1 MTRCHYPHIRRRST
15 VRTVRTVLTARGVS
29 HRYGGTVALDG
40 VDLTVETGE
49 CVALLGPNGAG
60 KTTLVNLAVGLLP
73 RQRGEISLVGGDPR
87 SARTRRHLGVVQQSL
102 GFPGTLKVGELIA
115 GAAVRGGRPRSN
127 AAPIMA
133 ELGLTD
139 LAERRAAKLSG
150 GQRQR
155 VQLAMALVTDPTLLV
170 LDEPTVGLDAPTRRQ
185 LWRILERR
193 REKGAGI
200 LLTTHLIDEAA
211 TVSDRVVV
219 LAHGRTL
226 ASATPAELVSRL
238 PDRTITAR
246 TDLDDERLTA
256 LPEVASFEREG
267 ELVRIGTRHPE
278 RLLRALLAE
287 DPALTGLRVEGAGLE
302 EAVVAL
308 TTRPRDANGGRLR

>member
-1 MTRCHYPHIRRRST
+1 M
-15 VRTVRTVLTARGVS
+15 S

-308 TTRPRDANGGRLR
+308 TTRPRDANGGRVR

>member
-1 MTRCHYPHIRRRST
+1 M
-15 VRTVRTVLTARGVS
+15 S

-73 RQRGEISLVGGDPR
+73 RQRGGISLVGGDPR

>member
-1 MTRCHYPHIRRRST
+1 M
-15 VRTVRTVLTARGVS
+15 S

>member
-1 MTRCHYPHIRRRST
+1 M
-15 VRTVRTVLTARGVS
+15 S

-115 GAAVRGGRPRSN
+115 GAAVRGGRPRSS

>member
-1 MTRCHYPHIRRRST
+1 M
-15 VRTVRTVLTARGVS
+15 S

-115 GAAVRGGRPRSN
+115 GAAVRGGRPRSS

-308 TTRPRDANGGRLR
+308 TTRPRDANRGRAR

>member
-1 MTRCHYPHIRRRST
+1 M
-15 VRTVRTVLTARGVS
+15 S

-73 RQRGEISLVGGDPR
+73 RQRGGISLVGGDPR

-308 TTRPRDANGGRLR
+308 TTRPRDANRGRVR

>member
-1 MTRCHYPHIRRRST
+1 M
-15 VRTVRTVLTARGVS
+15 S

-73 RQRGEISLVGGDPR
+73 RQRGGISLVGGDPR

-115 GAAVRGGRPRSN
+115 GAAVRGGRPRSS

>member
-1 MTRCHYPHIRRRST
+1 M
-15 VRTVRTVLTARGVS
+15 S

-308 TTRPRDANGGRLR
+308 TTRPRDANGGRAR

>member
-1 MTRCHYPHIRRRST
+1 M
-15 VRTVRTVLTARGVS
+15 S

-115 GAAVRGGRPRSN
+115 GAAVRGGRPRSS

-308 TTRPRDANGGRLR
+308 TTRPRDANGGRVR

>member
-1 MTRCHYPHIRRRST
+1 M
-15 VRTVRTVLTARGVS
+15 S

-308 TTRPRDANGGRLR
+308 TTRPRDANRGRAR

>member
-1 MTRCHYPHIRRRST
+1 M
-15 VRTVRTVLTARGVS
+15 S

-115 GAAVRGGRPRSN
+115 GAAVRGGRPRSS

-308 TTRPRDANGGRLR
+308 TTRPRDANGGRAR

>member
-1 MTRCHYPHIRRRST
+1 M
-15 VRTVRTVLTARGVS
+15 S

-115 GAAVRGGRPRSN
+115 GAAVRGGRPRSS

-308 TTRPRDANGGRLR
+308 TTRPRDANRGRVR

>member
-1 MTRCHYPHIRRRST
+1 M
-15 VRTVRTVLTARGVS
+15 S

-73 RQRGEISLVGGDPR
+73 RQRGGISLVGGDPR

-308 TTRPRDANGGRLR
+308 TTRPRDANRGRAR

>member
-1 MTRCHYPHIRRRST
+1 M
-15 VRTVRTVLTARGVS
+15 S

-73 RQRGEISLVGGDPR
+73 RQRGGISLVGGDPR

-226 ASATPAELVSRL
+226 ASAAPAELVSRL

-308 TTRPRDANGGRLR
+308 TTRPRDANGGRVR